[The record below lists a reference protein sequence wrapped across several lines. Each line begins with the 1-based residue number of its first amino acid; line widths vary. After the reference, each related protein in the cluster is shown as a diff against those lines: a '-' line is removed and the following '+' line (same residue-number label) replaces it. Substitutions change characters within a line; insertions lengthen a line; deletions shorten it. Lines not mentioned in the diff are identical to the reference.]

1 MFVFKECHKHLKEYS
16 IRFNFQVFE
25 SNTDPVKTPILVV
38 DKKYIPEADAKSIN
52 EINYSVQCSMLR
64 GHTFFNLDLQNE
76 ITGQETHFSICFC
89 PLEYAGNNELYGR
102 MVGFIN
108 IYKQLGFLMVTSP
121 ESLDKLNGKTGEQ
134 IANMVVN
141 GEINNLAVLGKFDIS
156 PIETTNNIWIKI
168 LKYHSVLKDLNN
180 FDIFHKVLIEMDNKF
195 LKLDTRV
202 FCKSCEAIFKEI

>member
-134 IANMVVN
+134 IADMVVN

-156 PIETTNNIWIKI
+156 PIETTKQYMDQYLKI
-168 LKYHSVLKDLNN
+168 SFSIKDLNN
-180 FDIFHKVLIEMDNKF
+180 FDIVHKVLIEMDNKF
-195 LKLDTRV
+195 LNLDTRV

>member
-134 IANMVVN
+134 IADMVVN
-141 GEINNLAVLGKFDIS
+141 GEINNLVVLGKFDIS
-156 PIETTNNIWIKI
+156 PIETTNNIWINI
-168 LKYHSVLKDLNN
+168 LKDHPVLNDLKN
-180 FDIFHKVLIEMDNKF
+180 FDIFHKVLREMDNKF
-195 LKLDTRV
+195 LNLDTRV